1 MKLSIV
7 SPVYKGEKMVDEL
20 VSRIISSVQK
30 ITPDF
35 EIILVEDC
43 GPDNAW
49 EKIVAQTK
57 TDVRVKGIKLS
68 KNFGQHH
75 AITAGLDLAQGEW
88 TVVMDCDLQDRPEE
102 IVNLYHKA
110 QEGYDIVFA
119 RRAKRKDHFFKR
131 KSSQLFYAVFTY
143 LSGVQQDGT
152 IANFG
157 IYSHKAVK
165 AMNSMRE
172 PMRAFAPMAKW
183 IGFNRTAIDVEHSER
198 FEGKTTYNW
207 TRLINLA
214 LDFSMAYSDKPLRLA
229 VKLGFLISS
238 LAILY
243 AFYNVYLYLSGS
255 IIVSGFASLI
265 ISIWFLSGLII
276 FILGVVGLYIGK
288 TFDGI
293 KNRPL
298 YIIDKKTF

>member
-1 MKLSIV
+1 MKLSII
-7 SPVYKGEKMVDEL
+7 SPVYKGEKMVEEL
-20 VSRIISSVQK
+20 VRRIVLSVQT

-43 GPDNAW
+43 GPDNSW
-49 EKIVAQTK
+49 DHIVQQTQK
-57 TDVRVKGIKLS
+57 DARVKGIKLS

-75 AITAGLDLAQGEW
+75 AITAGLDQSQGEW
-88 TVVMDCDLQDRPEE
+88 TIVMDCDLQDRPEE
-102 IVNLYHKA
+102 IVNLYNKA

-119 RRAKRKDHFFKR
+119 RRAKRHDGFLKR
-131 KSSQLFYAVFTY
+131 KSSQLFYTFFTY
-143 LSGVQQDGT
+143 LSGVPQDGT

-157 IYSHKAVK
+157 IYSRKAVM
-165 AMNSMRE
+165 AMNAMRE
-172 PMRAFAPMAKW
+172 SMRAFPPMAKW
-183 IGFNRTAIDVEHSER
+183 VGFNRTAIDVEHSER
-198 FEGKTTYNW
+198 LEGTTTYNW

-229 VKLGFLISS
+229 IKLGFLISS

-243 AFYNVYLYLSGS
+243 AIYNVFLYFSGS
-255 IIVSGFASLI
+255 INVSGFASLI
-265 ISIWFLSGLII
+265 VSIWFLSGLII

>member
-1 MKLSIV
+1 MKISIV

-20 VSRIISSVQK
+20 VRRIISSVQT

-49 EKIVAQTK
+49 NNIVANTK
-57 TDVRVKGIKLS
+57 KDARVKGIKLS

-75 AITAGLDLAQGEW
+75 AITAGLDQVQGDW

-102 IVNLYHKA
+102 IVNLYNKA
-110 QEGYDIVFA
+110 LEGYDVVFA
-119 RRAKRKDHFFKR
+119 RRAKRKDSFIKK
-131 KSSQLFYAVFTY
+131 KSAHLFYTFFSY
-143 LSGVQQDGT
+143 LSGVPQDGT

-157 IYSHKAVK
+157 IYSGKAVK
-165 AMNSMRE
+165 AINTMRE

-183 IGFNRTAIDVEHSER
+183 IGFNTTAINVEHNER
-198 FEGKTTYNW
+198 LEGTSAYNW
-207 TRLINLA
+207 TRLVNLA
-214 LDFSMAYSDKPLRLA
+214 LDFSVAYSDKPLRLS

-243 AFYNVYLYLSGS
+243 ALYNVYLYLSGA